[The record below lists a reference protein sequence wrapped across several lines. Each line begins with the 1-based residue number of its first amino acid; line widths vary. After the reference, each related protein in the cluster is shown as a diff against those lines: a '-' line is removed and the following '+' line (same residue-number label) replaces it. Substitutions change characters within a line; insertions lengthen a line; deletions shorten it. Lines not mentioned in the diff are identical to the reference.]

1 MTAKEELKQ
10 LLSSLTGEEIEIAV
24 KVFQD
29 YFLERQEAQ
38 RPPRQK
44 VG

>member
-10 LLSSLTGEEIEIAV
+10 IILSLTPEEIEIAV

-29 YFLERQEAQ
+29 YFLERQQVQ
-38 RPPRQK
+38 RPQNQK
-44 VG
+44 AG